1 MKLRIAV
8 LMILLF
14 PCLTGLSQKDTCKL
28 GIYINSL
35 YDFDL
40 DDKSFLSD
48 FWIWQTYRNDSLN
61 FENVVEVP
69 NSKESVFSHF
79 DLEKKAGL
87 NWVTQKCKAKLMHSW
102 DLQRFPFDRQVLQ
115 IQLEDSEYDTTRL
128 VYLADMAN
136 SRIDTSFN
144 SKEWCIESF
153 TVIEGVHTYATTYGD
168 PELNG
173 TSSYPRVIAEIKIR
187 RNNSWLML
195 TKMLTGAYVAF
206 LISCLAFFVSSANQ
220 DSRFALCVGGL
231 FAAIGNKYIVESAVS
246 ASTTNTLMDNVHNL
260 TFTFILLIVGVI
272 IISLRLFESDSPVK
286 RKMSLKLDKWS
297 FYSII
302 LLFIIINAVLIWQSI
317 S

>member
-1 MKLRIAV
+1 MKIRFLLHV
-8 LMILLF
+8 ILLMS
-14 PCLTGLSQKDTCKL
+14 CLGAFAQKDTCKL

-40 DDKSFLSD
+40 DDKSFRSD
-48 FWIWQTYRNDSLN
+48 FWIWQTYRNDSLQ

-69 NSKESVFSHF
+69 NSMEAEFSHY
-79 DLEKKAGL
+79 DLEKKGGL
-87 NWVTQKCKAKLMHSW
+87 NWVTQKCKAKLMHNW
-102 DLQRFPFDRQVLQ
+102 DVNRFPFDSQILQ

-128 VYLADMAN
+128 VYVADINN
-136 SRIDTSFN
+136 SRIDSSFN

-153 TVIEGVHTYATTYGD
+153 TIKESIHTYATTYGD
-168 PELNG
+168 PELSG

-187 RNNSWLML
+187 RNNSWIML
-195 TKMLTGAYVAF
+195 SKMLTGAYVAF

-220 DSRFALCVGGL
+220 DSRFGLCVGGL

-272 IISLRLFESDSPVK
+272 IVSLRLYESGSEEK
-286 RKMSLKLDKWS
+286 RKLSLKLDKWS
-297 FYSII
+297 FYGTII
-302 LLFIIINAVLIWQSI
+302 LFVGINVVLVRQAI

>member
-1 MKLRIAV
+1 MKSRFFLPV
-8 LMILLF
+8 ILLMS
-14 PCLTGLSQKDTCKL
+14 CLGTFAQKDTCRL

-40 DDKSFLSD
+40 DDKSFMSD
-48 FWIWQTYRNDSLN
+48 FWIWQTYRNDSLQ

-69 NSKESVFSHF
+69 NSKETEFSHY
-79 DLEKKAGL
+79 DLEKKGGL
-87 NWVTQKCKAKLMHSW
+87 NWVTQKCKAKLMHTW
-102 DLQRFPFDRQVLQ
+102 DVNRFPFDSQVLQ

-128 VYLADMAN
+128 VYMADIKN
-136 SRIDTSFN
+136 SRIDSSFN

-153 TVIEGVHTYATTYGD
+153 TIKEGIHTYATTYGD
-168 PELNG
+168 PELSG

-187 RNNSWLML
+187 RNNSWIML
-195 TKMLTGAYVAF
+195 SKMLTGAYVAF

-220 DSRFALCVGGL
+220 DSRFGLCVGGL

-260 TFTFILLIVGVI
+260 TFSFILLIVGVI
-272 IISLRLFESDSPVK
+272 IVSLNLFESGNEAK
-286 RKMSLKLDKWS
+286 RKLSLKLDKWS
-297 FYSII
+297 FYGII
-302 LLFIIINAVLIWQSI
+302 TLFVVINLVLVWQAI